1 MESFENQVLLKIT
14 SADDPMIEA
23 HGNEKEFDDDDVVER
38 YLFFHIHYSKAY
50 QTLID
55 LIQK

>member
-50 QTLID
+50 QTFYKLI
-55 LIQK
+55 